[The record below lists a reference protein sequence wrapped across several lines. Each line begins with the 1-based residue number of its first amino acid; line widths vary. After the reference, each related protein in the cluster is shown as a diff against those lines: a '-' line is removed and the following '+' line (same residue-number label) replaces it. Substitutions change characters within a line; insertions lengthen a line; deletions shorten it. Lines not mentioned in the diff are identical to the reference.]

1 MVRSFTAED
10 RVRAADRVFADLPET
25 MPGRGDVARSRG
37 FSSFIRYDGGTSKG
51 TRWFGIA
58 STCSC
63 RGTRSR
69 IIFLAR
75 IIVAEDDELVSE
87 ILQDALIRAGYG
99 VGVLA
104 DGNDA
109 LRVIRARKP
118 DIVILDCNLPGL
130 SGVLI
135 LQELR
140 KDGETCDIPALM
152 LTGRRSDAD
161 VSLAMFAGA
170 DDYMKKPFDPEEVV
184 FRVDELLAKK
194 AGGGAHRRT
203 SA

>member
-1 MVRSFTAED
+1 MMGERVKALDGLALRRHVVPRHSFED
-10 RVRAADRVFADLPET
+10 H
-25 MPGRGDVARSRG
+25 
-37 FSSFIRYDGGTSKG
+37 
-51 TRWFGIA
+51 
-58 STCSC
+58 
-63 RGTRSR
+63 
-69 IIFLAR
+69 FLAR